1 MIFERKMI
9 HLKDGRTC
17 VLRPVEA
24 EDSKAMIECLR
35 IVSSETPFLLRN
47 EDEVT
52 MTIEAEEQFLKAKS
66 EDPHEIMMA
75 AEVDGEL
82 SGNCA
87 IMSVGSLRR
96 ISHRCGFAISLKKA
110 YWGLGIASAL
120 MEYAFILAKE
130 MGYEQVE
137 LEVVDGNERA
147 KSLYERFGFQET
159 GKNCRALKYDDGSYR
174 DEYRMVKILV

>member
-87 IMSVGSLRR
+87 IMSVGSLPSVR
-96 ISHRCGFAISLKKA
+96 ICDIT
-110 YWGLGIASAL
+110 
-120 MEYAFILAKE
+120 E
-130 MGYEQVE
+130 
-137 LEVVDGNERA
+137 
-147 KSLYERFGFQET
+147 KSLLGTWYRI
-159 GKNCRALKYDDGSYR
+159 RIDGVRIYSG
-174 DEYRMVKILV
+174 EGNGL